1 MNEQITAWA
10 IKKEGYAIRTSKWIM
25 LFTNEKDAHIAAV
38 QSHKKNEWYTVD
50 KVSFDI
56 FATLE
61 GYCSFRWLK
70 IESAKK
76 TIADTVQQQRYSQD
90 TKDKLLKYLDDGKT
104 IDATLWE
111 IVYYTYLSRWRESAR
126 ILELF
131 TSNDLAEIV
140 RHLSDPGHMKVSSMS
155 FHTYSNLPEYQS
167 SNSNDPNIV
176 VTREHLEHQREILQ
190 KRRDTQEEELEKV
203 KGRKDTVNKK
213 NRIKKI
219 QKEIEGIAQSIISHE
234 QMLAHSYFDQNTA

>member
-1 MNEQITAWA
+1 
-10 IKKEGYAIRTSKWIM
+10 
-25 LFTNEKDAHIAAV
+25 
-38 QSHKKNEWYTVD
+38 
-50 KVSFDI
+50 
-56 FATLE
+56 
-61 GYCSFRWLK
+61 
-70 IESAKK
+70 
-76 TIADTVQQQRYSQD
+76 
-90 TKDKLLKYLDDGKT
+90 
-104 IDATLWE
+104 
-111 IVYYTYLSRWRESAR
+111 
-126 ILELF
+126 
-131 TSNDLAEIV
+131 
-140 RHLSDPGHMKVSSMS
+140 MKVSSMS